1 MLKHLNCVLISSCFP
16 NKLAFDVC
24 PVCTCF
30 AWCRKRN
37 SPSSAL
43 VEISAVC
50 CWEKTGKRQGRERRK
65 QSPPS
70 APALL
75 GLPSHQ
81 DTVHQHLPAPPPAV
95 SVCFPLLQPL
105 PLGTNL
111 SPASLPVLL
120 FPNSSGFHG
129 VWWQLAE
136 LSSIAAFL
144 EETWSEPRGLV
155 GGGGRENGVRAS
167 LWHTWVRGRGTLHI
181 AVLL

>member
-43 VEISAVC
+43 VEISAIC

-155 GGGGRENGVRAS
+155 GGGGEDGVRAS

>member
-43 VEISAVC
+43 VEISPVC

-81 DTVHQHLPAPPPAV
+81 DTVHQHFPAPPPAV
-95 SVCFPLLQPL
+95 CVLPTPTASAFGYQLKSSLTPCPSVPQQLRL
-105 PLGTNL
+105 PWR
-111 SPASLPVLL
+111 V
-120 FPNSSGFHG
+120 
-129 VWWQLAE
+129 V
-136 LSSIAAFL
+136 AACR
-144 EETWSEPRGLV
+144 T
-155 GGGGRENGVRAS
+155 
-167 LWHTWVRGRGTLHI
+167 
-181 AVLL
+181 